1 MLCHNLKVVTQTKGM
16 KTMMFRSAG
25 SLTRMWAALILIIM
39 PLTLLAETDDQK
51 EIRIGKEAVQQVE
64 KEIKLVKDPVLIARL
79 EKVGKPLAQ
88 IACNTQIHALWGNS
102 RLSKFEY
109 TFKVVDDKSV
119 NAFSLPGGT
128 IYVHTGLLNFV
139 ESDDELAG
147 VLAHEIA
154 HASHHHFM
162 ELTKKQS
169 RLSLETLLPI
179 LLVLIAVKAPTE
191 DTVNI
196 LQGTQLYQT
205 AQLNNYGQD
214 AEKDADSTGMI
225 YMIKAGMNP
234 VGMYTFLDR
243 LRKEDMLKP
252 NINWGIFRTHPPT
265 EERSANMIKALN
277 DANIPINPSEVSSSI
292 RVDARP
298 VPDTQ
303 PPIFEVFFDN
313 VSLFR
318 PATEQVIGLSETRAK
333 AIASKLNKY
342 FDSGPEIFEVKASSN
357 GKQILILNQVL
368 TEVTTADAVL
378 AAVSQEQLLSN
389 ALTAFRDAVRK
400 YRLKRAA

>member
-1 MLCHNLKVVTQTKGM
+1 M

-303 PPIFEVFFDN
+303 PPIYEVVFDN

-368 TEVTTADAVL
+368 TEVTTADTVL
-378 AAVSQEQLLSN
+378 AGVSQEQLLSN

>member
-1 MLCHNLKVVTQTKGM
+1 MLCHNLKVATQTKGM

-88 IACNTQIHALWGNS
+88 IACNTQIQALWGNS

-214 AEKDADSTGMI
+214 AEKDADLTGMK

-243 LRKEDMLKP
+243 LRKEDLLKP

-318 PATEQVIGLSETRAK
+318 PATDPVEGLSETRAK

-368 TEVTTADAVL
+368 TEVTTGDAAL
-378 AAVSQEQLLSN
+378 AGVSQEQLLSK
-389 ALTAFRDAVRK
+389 ALTAFRDAVGK